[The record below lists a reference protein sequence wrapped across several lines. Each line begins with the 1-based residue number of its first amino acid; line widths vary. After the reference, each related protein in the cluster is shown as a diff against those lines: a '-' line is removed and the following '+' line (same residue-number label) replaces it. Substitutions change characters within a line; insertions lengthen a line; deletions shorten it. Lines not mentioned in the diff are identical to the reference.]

1 MVTIWLCVYQL
12 MKAGG
17 EACLGKVFT
26 LNVQGWSAFPL
37 YTVLQGVY
45 IEQPL
50 LKMKYNDD
58 LSVTPLQF
66 SLVNMIDAALDDVH
80 FVL

>member
-12 MKAGG
+12 MEAGG

-26 LNVQGWSAFPL
+26 LYVQQWSSFAL
-37 YTVLQGVY
+37 CKVLQGVY

-50 LKMKYNDD
+50 KKKYNDD
-58 LSVTPLQF
+58 LSVTPLQL
-66 SLVNMIDAALDDVH
+66 SLVDMIDAALDDVH